1 MKYII
6 GKNRS
11 QLEMFCLDE
20 HIAKDNEVRMIELF
34 VDSLALADYG
44 FVEREVECL
53 YLCNNHNSDRTYKP
67 FLPSNSF

>member
-20 HIAKDNEVRMIELF
+20 HIAKDNEVRMKQYKTDACKTCPVYDLCTRSKNKRGRVIER
-34 VDSLALADYG
+34 LAYAHLLDKK
-44 FVEREVECL
+44 
-53 YLCNNHNSDRTYKP
+53 TT
-67 FLPSNSF
+67 